1 MTEYLNTSQLYNWAI
16 DWIRSNVL
24 VATNAEQLATAA
36 GIFAFFLFFV
46 RPLNRFF
53 VSRAERFSVGTIRQ
67 ILLPLALTGPW
78 LLLLL
83 GFWFSTLVFAER
95 QHSTAILRLA
105 ESLTLAWVIIKLS
118 SRLVRSDQLA
128 RALAVLAFIIA
139 ALNIAGLLDTVT
151 GLLELDGGVRW
162 HTAR

>member
-1 MTEYLNTSQLYNWAI
+1 MPDYLNTSQLYNWAI

-24 VATNAEQLATAA
+24 IATNAEQLATVAA
-36 GIFAFFLFFV
+36 IFVCFLFFA

-53 VSRAERFSVGTIRQ
+53 AGMTEWLSVRAVRQ

-83 GFWFSTLVFAER
+83 AFWFAILVFAER
-95 QHSTAILRLA
+95 QLGTTILRLA

-118 SRLVRSDQLA
+118 SRLVRSDGLA
-128 RALAVLAFIIA
+128 RALAVLAFVVA
-139 ALNIAGLLDTVT
+139 ALNIAGLLGTVT
-151 GLLELDGGVRW
+151 GLLDSMAV
-162 HTAR
+162 